1 MDHQD
6 TEIPIEIKGED
17 VQQSHQDLSI
27 DQDHADNSADPTD
40 RYKVEFDDLAS
51 QGSRNHNDLAS
62 NTIEVL
68 PRPKEEDKQFFNI
81 NQEEI
86 NQAEDRGDIPDSE
99 SPDPDIQPTPV
110 KKTHNRRVWQQ
121 VPKFQRYTR
130 SKGSTIATPEAEAAK
145 DPGSSSLLSQSKL
158 KDLTQPPGEIN
169 SAYLIKGLKTFRYIF
184 ATAKSNTGEPQSL
197 KEALAGPDIAK

>member
-1 MDHQD
+1 M
-6 TEIPIEIKGED
+6 
-17 VQQSHQDLSI
+17 
-27 DQDHADNSADPTD
+27 
-40 RYKVEFDDLAS
+40 
-51 QGSRNHNDLAS
+51 
-62 NTIEVL
+62 L

-110 KKTHNRRVWQQ
+110 KKTRNRRVWQQ

-169 SAYLIKGLKTFRYIF
+169 SAYLIKGLETFRYVF
-184 ATAKSNTGEPQSL
+184 AAAKSNIGEPQSL
-197 KEALAGPDIAK
+197 KEALAGPDAAKWRMAIRLEYEAIQRKKTWTLVKRHEVKGHKILRGKLVLRKKHDKDGNILKYKA